1 MRVSFH
7 TAVIPILRIL
17 VLSACGEAPEP
28 DNPAYWTL
36 SLLELGAE
44 GGGYPSALYIEAGGS
59 LRGREKR
66 AYSFY
71 DLPEGFHTG
80 SGSVDSLR
88 QLDRNGGEIQRVELG
103 GSQGFSM
110 DRDGIRYVL
119 VQEELRVLNSEWELL
134 FAI

>member
-1 MRVSFH
+1 MRSKKPKRKGMAQWSWR
-7 TAVIPILRIL
+7 T
-17 VLSACGEAPEP
+17 C
-28 DNPAYWTL
+28 
-36 SLLELGAE
+36 SLLAGD
-44 GGGYPSALYIEAGGS
+44 GGGGDGS
-59 LRGREKR
+59 LWVQEKG

-71 DLPEGFHTG
+71 DLPEGFDEESQRREDFRTG
-80 SGSVDSLR
+80 GGSVDSLR